1 MEVRLDK
8 RYPVEADA
16 ARAWIVLSDVRAVA
30 GCMPGAEITGET
42 SPAHYKGAVK
52 VKVGPVSTTFNG
64 DIDVLEL
71 DPAARRIR
79 LGAKGSERGGSTAT
93 MDLTASLEADGAER
107 SMLVGSATV
116 VVSGK
121 LAQFGG
127 RLMGQVSDMI
137 LAQFAANFAAAA
149 AARPAEAGQA
159 PGAAAASTTAS
170 TPPAA
175 PASTELNALAIFWG
189 LVKRWLLGLFGRR
202 AH

>member
-16 ARAWIVLSDVRAVA
+16 GRAWFVLSDIRAVA
-30 GCMPGAEITGET
+30 GCMPGAEITEQTG
-42 SPAHYKGAVK
+42 PAHYKGTVK
-52 VKVGPVSTTFNG
+52 VKVGPVSTMFNG
-64 DIDVLEL
+64 DIDVLEV

-79 LGAKGSERGGSTAT
+79 LSAKGSERGGSTAT
-93 MDLTASLEADGAER
+93 MDLTASLEPDGAER
-107 SMLVGSATV
+107 STLVGSSAV

-137 LAQFAANFAAAA
+137 LAQFAANFASAAA
-149 AARPAEAGQA
+149 AQ
-159 PGAAAASTTAS
+159 PGPTVAT
-170 TPPAA
+170 AA
-175 PASTELNALAIFWG
+175 PAAGAQKGKELNALAIFWG
-189 LVKRWLLGLFGRR
+189 LVKRWLVGLFGRQ